1 MRLKFRLSVVRGHLR
16 EILISYLLTVRKWV
30 IEVVKDIIRL
40 KVFLL
45 IINDCLEPSNLSYVL
60 DFIS

>member
-16 EILISYLLTVRKWV
+16 KILISYLLTVRKWI

-45 IINDCLEPSNLSYVL
+45 IINDCLEPSYLSYFL